1 MEVVGNLKVVYGSA
15 NLTNNKIKI
24 DQEFLSKDKEEVTYY
39 IVYRYNNKEV
49 NGKYV
54 VNANFNKVEQYNID
68 KVTIKT
74 LCDEVTNM
82 SLLNK
87 DDKLYNI
94 PVPEN
99 HGEFKGWMVEDKD
112 LDINEIV
119 SEEITYIP
127 KFN

>member
-1 MEVVGNLKVVYGSA
+1 
-15 NLTNNKIKI
+15 
-24 DQEFLSKDKEEVTYY
+24 
-39 IVYRYNNKEV
+39 
-49 NGKYV
+49 
-54 VNANFNKVEQYNID
+54 
-68 KVTIKT
+68 
-74 LCDEVTNM
+74 M

-112 LDINEIV
+112 LDINETV

-127 KFN
+127 KFS